1 MVILVL
7 VLSYNMFNAICQQI
21 LERKVIITSVHIA
34 GLFWSHSS
42 TEDAWSSL

>member
-7 VLSYNMFNAICQQI
+7 VLYNMFNAICQQI